1 MHYLPVAAVSIR
13 DVPCMW
19 AVCRAK
25 VVVTATGVW
34 RGPRTMPLKSIVDKA
49 LAISKQG
56 GHQVKSRPRVV
67 RQATG

>member
-1 MHYLPVAAVSIR
+1 MAAVSIR
-13 DVPCMW
+13 EVSIREVPCMW

-56 GHQVKSRPRVV
+56 GHQVKSRPRVF